1 MGKRMNSEIVT
12 PELEI
17 LNYLNSVTQSKF
29 RPIKSNLSKISAL
42 FKAGFTTEEMMEVI
56 QLKTVQ
62 WKNNPVMA
70 GYLCPTTLFRESN
83 FEKYVNEVERVKQN
97 PQMYAE
103 YFATINKIKSK
114 SDNDSS
120 GAFDKID
127 EMFAKRR

>member
-83 FEKYVNEVERVKQN
+83 FEKYVNEVEHVKQN

>member
-1 MGKRMNSEIVT
+1 MESEIVT

-42 FKAGFTTEEMMEVI
+42 FKAGFTKEEMMEVI

-114 SDNDSS
+114 SDQDSS

>member
-1 MGKRMNSEIVT
+1 MGKTMNSEFIT

-42 FKAGFTTEEMMEVI
+42 FKAGFTKEEIQQVI

-70 GYLCPTTLFRESN
+70 QYLRPSTLFRDSN
-83 FEKYVNEVERVKQN
+83 FENYVNQVNLVKQN
-97 PQMYAE
+97 PKLYEQ
-103 YFATINKIKSK
+103 YFKNINKIKS
-114 SDNDSS
+114 SAADNADDITAMY
-120 GAFDKID
+120 G
-127 EMFAKRR
+127 